1 MEELMLL
8 KVITVKTIGIL
19 IEDLSFKHM
28 FIMVAMILLMLCLTV
43 TNITIINIKGIEY
56 RIFMTLANLS

>member
-19 IEDLSFKHM
+19 IEDLSFKYL

-43 TNITIINIKGIEY
+43 TNITIITIKGIEY

>member
-19 IEDLSFKHM
+19 IEDLSFEYL

-43 TNITIINIKGIEY
+43 TNITIITIKGIEY

>member
-8 KVITVKTIGIL
+8 KVITVKTIDIL
-19 IEDLSFKHM
+19 IEDLSFKYL

-43 TNITIINIKGIEY
+43 TNITIITIKGIEY

>member
-1 MEELMLL
+1 MLL

-19 IEDLSFKHM
+19 IEDLSFEYL

-43 TNITIINIKGIEY
+43 TNITIITIKGIEY